1 VNFVKNAKVYDLS
14 PDGIQERLRKGKWS
28 RKQLTFGRLALEV
41 YRVYEQQLRECGKI
55 DFEDMI
61 NSAIREL
68 RKDGG
73 LYAGVYD
80 HILVDEYQDISKQR
94 YKLICE
100 LLSRNPKCKLFCV
113 GDDWQSIMGFAG
125 SNLNL
130 FLNFEGYFEKPA
142 VTKISTNYRSVKSIV
157 DAGAAIIR
165 NNGSCQISK
174 PAIASRDESRPI
186 RVLSSTHSKD
196 FETKYYEQIV
206 DKCLDQIADCI
217 RGGCEPRDILVL
229 TRYRSSYV
237 VKFFVERAKDRNIGF
252 ALDSEF
258 ARRDQIRVMTV
269 HKSKGL
275 EAKVVFILDVT
286 KGVYGFPCEIEDSS
300 IYAPAREYYP
310 EQYHKEE
317 ERRLFYVAVTRAKE
331 DLTIYTWEPSKSEF
345 LEEIKNHISEEPLY
359 Y

>member
-1 VNFVKNAKVYDLS
+1 L
-14 PDGIQERLRKGKWS
+14 QRK
-28 RKQLTFGRLALEV
+28 F
-41 YRVYEQQLRECGKI
+41 
-55 DFEDMI
+55 
-61 NSAIREL
+61 
-68 RKDGG
+68 
-73 LYAGVYD
+73 
-80 HILVDEYQDISKQR
+80 
-94 YKLICE
+94 
-100 LLSRNPKCKLFCV
+100 
-113 GDDWQSIMGFAG
+113 
-125 SNLNL
+125 
-130 FLNFEGYFEKPA
+130 
-142 VTKISTNYRSVKSIV
+142 
-157 DAGAAIIR
+157 
-165 NNGSCQISK
+165 
-174 PAIASRDESRPI
+174 
-186 RVLSSTHSKD
+186 HSKD

-206 DKCLDQIADCI
+206 EKCLDQIADCK

-237 VKFFVERAKDRNIGF
+237 VKVFVERAKERNIDF
-252 ALDSEF
+252 ALDSES
-258 ARRDQIRVMTV
+258 AKRDQIRVMTV

-275 EAKVVFILDVT
+275 EAKAVFILDVT